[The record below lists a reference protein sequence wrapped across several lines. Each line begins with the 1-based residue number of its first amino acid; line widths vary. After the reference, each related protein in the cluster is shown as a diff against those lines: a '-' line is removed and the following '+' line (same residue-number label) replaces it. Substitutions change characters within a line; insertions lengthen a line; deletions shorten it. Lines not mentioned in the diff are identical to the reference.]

1 MTKKRIKEDS
11 SSSEPVVL
19 ATPAKSEP
27 VVLATATKSKK
38 IKIEKEE
45 IVDLTGDPQFI
56 DSAEGYD
63 PDWKSSRPASPMQ
76 PPKSTTYQK
85 PGKYMRPTA
94 KLGATSKPVA
104 RGYATSSATSSDT
117 VESCTYGKKRGRG
130 FVQEE
135 SSESEDSSKE
145 ESEDSSEK

>member
-56 DSAEGYD
+56 DSADSAEGYD
-63 PDWKSSRPASPMQ
+63 PIGSPRNQLPQFQSPANHVTRSQESTCDQPKCLEQLPSRNPEDLQ
-76 PPKSTTYQK
+76 PHQVQ
-85 PGKYMRPTA
+85 
-94 KLGATSKPVA
+94 PVL
-104 RGYATSSATSSDT
+104 TI
-117 VESCTYGKKRGRG
+117 
-130 FVQEE
+130 
-135 SSESEDSSKE
+135 
-145 ESEDSSEK
+145 